1 MDEVLKLALEGPL
14 PASLP
19 AVGEVLAA
27 VPSPELAANL
37 PTPQ

>member
-14 PASLP
+14 PEALP

-27 VPSPELAANL
+27 VPSSELAANL